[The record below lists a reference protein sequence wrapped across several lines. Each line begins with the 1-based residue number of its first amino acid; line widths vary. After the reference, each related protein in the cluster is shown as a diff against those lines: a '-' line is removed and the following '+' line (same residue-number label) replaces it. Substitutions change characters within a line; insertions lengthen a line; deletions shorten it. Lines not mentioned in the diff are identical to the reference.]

1 MSPAKRAQ
9 IRTSIEIVFD
19 DDAPGWLS
27 HLQLT
32 RDGDQI
38 KISVVKN
45 NGFTYDMDPLCL
57 AEFNKLID
65 TLLDP

>member
-1 MSPAKRAQ
+1 MPPTKRAQ

-32 RDGDQI
+32 RDGNQI
-38 KISVVKN
+38 KISVVKD
-45 NGFTYDMDPLCL
+45 NGYTYNVDPLCL
-57 AEFNKLID
+57 ADFNKLID